1 MNVVTT
7 ESAAFVL
14 DATVVVIPIYPRGGR
29 VRWLRFSAT
38 MYVFCGSCHPLHCS
52 YTMCQNTATT
62 PSQPVAQEINSVVP
76 APASKSSQGDVRDV
90 QYFFDKQ
97 SAEKPFCKLCKY
109 VFRPLTNSFFSQT
122 KQKKLTGRYEM
133 LTP

>member
-1 MNVVTT
+1 MSEPQVNPPGRTLRSRGHRGDQ
-7 ESAAFVL
+7 EGEGENFDFDNLSGSDEDNVL
-14 DATVVVIPIYPRGGR
+14 DRPVRRGR
-29 VRWLRFSAT
+29 RT
-38 MYVFCGSCHPLHCS
+38 
-52 YTMCQNTATT
+52 QNTATT

-109 VFRPLTNSFFSQT
+109 VFHPLTNSFFSQT